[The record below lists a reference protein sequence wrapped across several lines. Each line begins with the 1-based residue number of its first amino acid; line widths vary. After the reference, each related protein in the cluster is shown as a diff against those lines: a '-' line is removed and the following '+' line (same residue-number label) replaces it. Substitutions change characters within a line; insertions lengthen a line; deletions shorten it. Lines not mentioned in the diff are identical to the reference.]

1 MSSTTLQ
8 QLKELG
14 ESLGLQGSDL
24 VDFIKEQQNAE
35 REERERKRGKKE
47 KKKEERKK
55 KRDSLRFL
63 CRLKET
69 KIENLR

>member
-8 QLKELG
+8 QFKELG

-35 REERERKRGKKE
+35 REERKAE
-47 KKKEERKK
+47 
-55 KRDSLRFL
+55 S
-63 CRLKET
+63 
-69 KIENLR
+69 IPAS